1 MSWRA
6 MLLALWTPLTAVAMS
21 SHPMLLDHLGSEDG
35 LPQGTVY
42 ASLQDSTGFMW
53 FGTED
58 GLVRYDGNEIHRYA
72 FDPTIR
78 DGLPNNFVF
87 QIVEDR
93 RGDLWV
99 AMKGG
104 GVAHWHRA
112 TDTFTTYAHVAGE
125 VKSLASDQVRTIIV
139 DPENRL
145 WIGTLDAGIDILD
158 PRSGHITHLRHQA
171 GRPESLIDDQVYS
184 LLQDRRGEVWV
195 GTNGGIDRWTFG
207 SEGLRRSTYLRGSA
221 SLLAGQDVQQIV
233 DGNDGTLWAAT
244 FDTGVYHLDYSGLT
258 LRNIRHSGD
267 SDRSLS
273 SNEVHA
279 LLDDHEGNLWIGTAA
294 GLDCLNRLSGKISHY
309 THDKSD
315 LGSLS
320 DSFVMSLYEDRAGLM
335 WIGTRAG
342 GVDRWNSR
350 SWNFG
355 GSNPAWLDG
364 KLVTAFADAPDDNL
378 WVGTLGGGL
387 YKLDART
394 GAAISLDTLLTRNNA
409 LGDGRVMS
417 LAAERSGGLWIGT
430 WGAGLKKLNPDGQL
444 TTIPAQ
450 PGDAHSLSAPGIA
463 AIVETRDGRVWIATH
478 GGGANILNP
487 ATGLVQQL
495 PHSPQIVGA
504 VSSDNVTA
512 FLEDPTG
519 FMWIGTDGGGLN
531 LARAD
536 GTVIHTY
543 THDASDPQS
552 LSANTVYGLSL
563 DADGRIWVATDGGG
577 LDLLSGSS
585 DEPKSVQFRR
595 FWHEDGLTSDTIYAA
610 VPDQR
615 GQLWL
620 SGNSG
625 LMRFDPRKY
634 SVTTFHREHGLQS
647 EEFNSFAYFR
657 TRNGRMAFGGTAGFN
672 IFDPARL
679 STESA
684 APTITMT
691 GVEVLGAPVHTAV
704 PNWLLDTMSLDYRS
718 SVVSFDFA
726 VLDFK
731 SPKRNRLAYRM
742 SGLTEKWIDLH
753 SLRRVTLTNLDAGDH
768 TLEVR
773 AANADSHWSTTPFR
787 LKIHKAPAPWLSTT
801 AYLLY
806 VILAGSIIVWGVRSQ
821 RARLRRAL
829 MAQQQLE
836 SEVALRT
843 SELREAN
850 QQLIVAGEAKSDFL
864 SRMSHELR
872 TPMNGVL
879 GMTELLARAPLPNAQ
894 ARQVNTIRSS
904 AQTLLQILNNL
915 LDLSKAQAGKI
926 QLESLQVDLTQLLE
940 ETVAMFSGAAEAKRL
955 SLTVCPCATTDF
967 TVFGDALRIR
977 QILMNLIGNALKFT
991 ERGEVVVTCDIVD
1004 VDVDTAQRHVRLTVA
1019 DTGVGISANSIRKI
1033 FDPFTQADETTTR
1046 RFGGTGLGLSIC
1058 QQLVELM
1065 GGTIEV
1071 TSQEQRGSTFT
1082 VNLPLRLEKIPV
1094 VSAERSRC
1102 TGTIIIMTRRT
1113 AFAESLSRYAVR
1125 LGWPSRVDELG
1136 RIRDIL
1142 ENDVVIVDADGY
1154 PAAIELF
1161 LSERFRHQALFCA
1174 STAVIAERQLEG
1186 KLSVRQ
1192 LLRSPVSQALLE
1204 YALLGTDGHSEQ
1216 ESPWHDSQPP
1226 PAGTHVLVVED
1237 DAVNATVAE
1246 GYLSAMGCTSVWV
1259 VDGKTAIARQASER
1273 FDLILLDLNMPGLDG
1288 YQTAQAIRSAE
1299 PPGRRVPIV
1308 ALTANS
1314 ADAYREACLLAGMD
1328 DIMSKPY
1335 TFAECTALMTR
1346 WTDAHAAQPQKRTD
1360 DLNISLAVLDPD
1372 RVANLSNLGFGPSLG
1387 LFGKL
1392 VALFRDSAAP
1402 ALEGL
1407 SKALALEDFVTARSV
1422 AHRFKGAAANVGAI
1436 QFAHCLSVLEECCA
1450 RGEATPARHRYAELS
1465 RALPLLLE
1473 NLEFSVQRK
1482 SA

>member
-1 MSWRA
+1 MRWRA
-6 MLLALWTPLTAVAMS
+6 VLLALWTPLTALAAIPAPLLLEHLS
-21 SHPMLLDHLGSEDG
+21 SNDG

-42 ASLQDSTGFMW
+42 ASLQDSAGFMW

-58 GLVRYDGNEIHRYA
+58 GLVRYDGNEVHRYA
-72 FDPTIR
+72 FDPTVR
-78 DGLPNNFVF
+78 GGLPNNFVF

-93 RGDLWV
+93 RRDLWV

-104 GVAHWHRA
+104 GLARWNRA
-112 TDTFTTYAHVAGE
+112 TDTFTTFGHVTGE

-139 DPENRL
+139 DAENRL

-171 GRPESLIDDQVYS
+171 GHPESLINDQVYS

-195 GTNGGIDRWTFG
+195 GTNAGIDRWTFG
-207 SEGLRRSTYLRGSA
+207 SDGPKRSAYLHGSVGLLP
-221 SLLAGQDVQQIV
+221 GQDVQQIV
-233 DGNDGTLWAAT
+233 EANDGTFWAAT

-258 LRNIRHSGD
+258 LRNIRHSSD
-267 SDRSLS
+267 TDRSLS

-279 LLDDHEGNLWIGTAA
+279 VLADHVGNLWIGTAA
-294 GLDCLNRLSGKISHY
+294 GLDCLNRLSGNISHY
-309 THDKSD
+309 THDKAD

-320 DSFVMSLYEDRAGLM
+320 DSFVMSLYEDRAALV

-342 GVDRWNSR
+342 GVDRWNSQ
-350 SWNFG
+350 SWDFG

-394 GAAISLDTLLTRNNA
+394 GTAINLDTLVMRDNA
-409 LGDGRVMS
+409 LGDRRIMS
-417 LAAERSGGLWIGT
+417 LAADRNGSLWIGT
-430 WGAGLKKLNPDGQL
+430 WGVGLKKLDANGQL
-444 TTIPAQ
+444 TSIPVQ
-450 PGDAHSLSAPGIA
+450 PGDAHSLSAPGIV
-463 AIVETRDGRVWIATH
+463 AIVEARNGLLWIATH

-487 ATGLVQQL
+487 ATGLVRQL
-495 PHSPQIVGA
+495 LHSQRVAGA
-504 VSSDNVTA
+504 VSSENVTA
-512 FLEDPTG
+512 FLEDPAG
-519 FMWIGTDGGGLN
+519 FMWIGTDGGGLD

-543 THDASDPQS
+543 SHDPSDPQS
-552 LSANTVYGLSL
+552 LSANTVYGLTV

-577 LDLLSGSS
+577 LNLLSGSGAK
-585 DEPKSVQFRR
+585 PTSVQFRR
-595 FWHEDGLTSDTIYAA
+595 FWHEDGLSSDTIYAA
-610 VPDQR
+610 VPDQH

-620 SGNSG
+620 SGNAG
-625 LMRFDPRKY
+625 LMRFDPRTY

-657 TRNGRMAFGGTAGFN
+657 TRNGRLAFGGTAGFN
-672 IFDPARL
+672 IFDPARM
-679 STESA
+679 SVDSA

-691 GVEVLGAPVHTAV
+691 GVEVLGAPLHNVV
-704 PNWLLDTMSLDYRS
+704 PNWLLDSVSLDYRA

-726 VLDFK
+726 ALDFE

-742 SGLTEKWIDLH
+742 SGLTDKWIDLH
-753 SLRRVTLTNLDAGDH
+753 SSRRVTLTNLDPGEH

-773 AANADSHWSTTPFR
+773 AANADSHWSDALFR
-787 LKIHKAPAPWLSTT
+787 LTIHKAPAPWRSTT

-806 VILAGSIIVWGVRSQ
+806 VILAGAIIAWGVRSQ
-821 RARLRRAL
+821 RARMGRAL
-829 MAQQQLE
+829 MAQQKLE
-836 SEVALRT
+836 HDVAMRT

-850 QQLIVAGEAKSDFL
+850 RQLIVAGEAKSDFL

-879 GMTELLARAPLPNAQ
+879 GMTELLARAPLPSAQ
-894 ARQVNTIRSS
+894 ARQVSTIRSS

-915 LDLSKAQAGKI
+915 LDLSKAQAGRI

-940 ETVAMFSGAAEAKRL
+940 ETVAMFSGGAEAKRL
-955 SLTVCPCATTDF
+955 ALTVCPCAVTDF
-967 TVFGDALRIR
+967 IVFGDPLRIR

-991 ERGEVVVTCDIVD
+991 ERGEIVVTSDIVAA
-1004 VDVDTAQRHVRLTVA
+1004 DTPQRHVRLTVA
-1019 DTGVGISANSIRKI
+1019 DTGLGISANTIGKI

-1082 VNLPLRLEKIPV
+1082 VNLPLRLERIPIV
-1094 VSAERSRC
+1094 DAERPRS
-1102 TGTIIIMTRRT
+1102 TGRIIIMTRRT
-1113 AFAESLSRYAVR
+1113 AFAESLSRYAAR
-1125 LGWPSRVDELG
+1125 LGWLSRVDELG
-1136 RIRDIL
+1136 GVRQIL
-1142 ENDVVIVDADGY
+1142 ETDVVIVDADGY

-1161 LSERFRHQALFCA
+1161 LSERFRHQVLFCA
-1174 STAVIAERQLEG
+1174 SAAVIAERQLEG
-1186 KLSVRQ
+1186 KLSARQ
-1192 LLRSPVSQALLE
+1192 LLRCPLSQTLLE
-1204 YALLGTDGHSEQ
+1204 RALAGNDCDSGP
-1216 ESPWHDSQPP
+1216 ESQGQRQDSQLPL
-1226 PAGTHVLVVED
+1226 AGTHVLVVED

-1246 GYLSAMGCTSVWV
+1246 GYLAAMGCSSVWV
-1259 VDGKTAIARQASER
+1259 CDGTTAIARQASER
-1273 FDLILLDLNMPGLDG
+1273 FDLILMDLNMPGLDG

-1335 TFAECTALMTR
+1335 TFTECNVLMTR
-1346 WTDAHAAQPQKRTD
+1346 WTEAHNSTRHERTND
-1360 DLNISLAVLDPD
+1360 VNTSLAVLDVK
-1372 RVANLSNLGFGPSLG
+1372 RVASFSNLGFGPSSG
-1387 LFGKL
+1387 LYAKL
-1392 VALFRDSAAP
+1392 VALFRDSVQP
-1402 ALEGL
+1402 AFEGL
-1407 SKALALEDFVTARSV
+1407 SKALVLEDLSTARSL

-1450 RGEATPARHRYAELS
+1450 RGELTPARDRYTELT

-1473 NLEFSVQRK
+1473 NLDLSVQRK